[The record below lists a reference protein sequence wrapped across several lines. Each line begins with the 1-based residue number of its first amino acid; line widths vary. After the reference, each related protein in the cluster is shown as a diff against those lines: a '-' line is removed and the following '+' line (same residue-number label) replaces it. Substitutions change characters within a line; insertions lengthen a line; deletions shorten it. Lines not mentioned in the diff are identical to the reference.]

1 MEAHHL
7 IPLVLLLALLTLQLC
22 SANELLSKSNTQYIK
37 RSCSVTTY
45 PKLLSKT
52 HGLNPIEAAALDC
65 VEDSGDAVDEVQK
78 SIDELG
84 HIARGSNFWVQ
95 MSDIQTWVSAA
106 LTYEDTSS
114 FLSPTSSFN
123 PNNAC
128 MDAFDEHHMSG
139 RVESLVPRYIVNV
152 AHLTSNALA
161 LINRLCYNSLS
172 ISAGKI
178 QTNPKELVHTS
189 LNVTLTFTQATS
201 VTMKRSLKV
210 YSLNHNAS
218 AALVDCAEEL
228 GDMVEMLQQSIEEL
242 GRVDG
247 ASSSR
252 FQLSNIQTWVSAAF
266 TNEDTCEDGFANLP
280 LNGKVE
286 TTAHRHVTKAAHL
299 TSNAL
304 ALVNAHAS
312 AKTASP

>member
-1 MEAHHL
+1 M
-7 IPLVLLLALLTLQLC
+7 
-22 SANELLSKSNTQYIK
+22 K
-37 RSCSVTTY
+37 R
-45 PKLLSKT
+45 LSKT

-65 VEDSGDAVDEVQK
+65 VEESGHAVDEVQK

-84 HIARGSNFWVQ
+84 HVARGSNFWVQ

-106 LTYEDTSS
+106 LTDEDT
-114 FLSPTSSFN
+114 
-123 PNNAC
+123 C

-139 RVESLVPRYIVNV
+139 RVESLGPRYIVNV

-161 LINRLCYNSLS
+161 LINSYASVSNEAVDSVWFSGKWLCPFSNYSTLFPPTEANTDYIKTSCKVAMYPRLCYNSLS

-178 QTNPKELVHTS
+178 QTNPKQLVHTS
-189 LNVTLTFTQATS
+189 LNVTLAFTQATS
-201 VTMKRSLKV
+201 VTMK
-210 YSLNHNAS
+210 SLNHNAS

-228 GDMVEMLQQSIEEL
+228 GDTVEMLQQSIEEL

-304 ALVNAHAS
+304 ALVNAYAS

>member
-1 MEAHHL
+1 M
-7 IPLVLLLALLTLQLC
+7 
-22 SANELLSKSNTQYIK
+22 K
-37 RSCSVTTY
+37 R
-45 PKLLSKT
+45 LSKT

-65 VEDSGDAVDEVQK
+65 MEESGDAVDEVQK

-84 HIARGSNFWVQ
+84 HVARGSNFWVQ

-106 LTYEDTSS
+106 LTDEDTC
-114 FLSPTSSFN
+114 SSFN
-123 PNNAC
+123 PNNTC

-161 LINRLCYNSLS
+161 LINRYASWLCPFSNYSTLFPPTETNTDYIKTSCKVAMYPRLCYNSLS

-189 LNVTLTFTQATS
+189 LNVTLAFTQATS

-218 AALVDCAEEL
+218 AALVDSAEEL

>member
-1 MEAHHL
+1 M
-7 IPLVLLLALLTLQLC
+7 C
-22 SANELLSKSNTQYIK
+22 
-37 RSCSVTTY
+37 
-45 PKLLSKT
+45 
-52 HGLNPIEAAALDC
+52 
-65 VEDSGDAVDEVQK
+65 
-78 SIDELG
+78 
-84 HIARGSNFWVQ
+84 
-95 MSDIQTWVSAA
+95 
-106 LTYEDTSS
+106 
-114 FLSPTSSFN
+114 
-123 PNNAC
+123 
-128 MDAFDEHHMSG
+128 G

-161 LINRLCYNSLS
+161 LINRYASVSNEAVDSVWFSGKVVLQLPLNLRGQNPDQPKTTSSYLS
-172 ISAGKI
+172 
-178 QTNPKELVHTS
+178 QRHPCVHPS
-189 LNVTLTFTQATS
+189 NFCDHE
-201 VTMKRSLKV
+201 KV
-210 YSLNHNAS
+210 IEIYSLNHNAS

-228 GDMVEMLQQSIEEL
+228 GDTVEMLQQSIEEL

-304 ALVNAHAS
+304 ALVNAYAS